1 MTNPEYCRLNSVD
14 SVTATRDLKGLV
26 ESGLVEMLGTRRW
39 AVHRL
44 VLNQAAAQQ
53 LPIHLDELKLNPRQ
67 ELAIKWI
74 KIKEFITS
82 QQYKLLS
89 KTPISEKTA
98 QNDLNDLVE
107 KGVITRIG
115 HAQSTRYLKNDSAS
129 G

>member
-1 MTNPEYCRLNSVD
+1 M
-14 SVTATRDLKGLV
+14 
-26 ESGLVEMLGTRRW
+26 
-39 AVHRL
+39 
-44 VLNQAAAQQ
+44 VLNHAAVQQ

-74 KIKEFITS
+74 EDKGFITS